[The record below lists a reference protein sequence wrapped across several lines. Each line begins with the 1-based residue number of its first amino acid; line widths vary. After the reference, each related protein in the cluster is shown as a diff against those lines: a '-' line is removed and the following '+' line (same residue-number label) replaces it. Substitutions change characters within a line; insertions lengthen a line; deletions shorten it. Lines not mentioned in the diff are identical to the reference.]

1 MTGVADIN
9 FKCRSYST
17 IARWKRTCFSFF
29 VHIISILF
37 IVCVSFCE
45 CPSQIQI
52 ELSITTRTQL
62 LDFVIQLS
70 LSLSLNWFGNL
81 FHSHNPNHEIAGT
94 RFHHHFEISMPNST
108 EPFSILPHRYSRR
121 IQELISIIST
131 YNKAKLVT
139 VNSTKYEAKNKI
151 EKNTEFLVV
160 G

>member
-37 IVCVSFCE
+37 IVCVSFSE

-52 ELSITTRTQL
+52 ELSITTLTQL

-70 LSLSLNWFGNL
+70 LSLSTG
-81 FHSHNPNHEIAGT
+81 S
-94 RFHHHFEISMPNST
+94 EISFT
-108 EPFSILPHRYSRR
+108 
-121 IQELISIIST
+121 LIITIIKSQALVFIIIS
-131 YNKAKLVT
+131 KLVCPIQPAFFRI
-139 VNSTKYEAKNKI
+139 VIPSSNSRVDFNYFDIQQSKAGYR
-151 EKNTEFLVV
+151 
-160 G
+160 